1 MERLCAVYDAT
12 PSQPQPMMLDTCQSR
27 WNPSSAPNLSQK
39 FRYDASTGEITP
51 IWAAVRNNNATEAQP
66 GQNTT
71 MSSNDGLNGMATNST
86 QSNSTSFITR
96 EVQAPQS
103 VERVALIFAPSVPEY
118 SSVDDSESGPSD
130 PSGSLM
136 AGTPTASSAP
146 TPSQTDTSRTTVSSV
161 ATPGPST
168 SSANTTMSDAAATQA
183 TSSGALEVEVAT
195 RSTTSTTSTMT
206 SIGTATPSP
215 PSADQI
221 AADIADN
228 EVRL

>member
-27 WNPSSAPNLSQK
+27 WNQSSAPNLSQK
-39 FRYDASTGEITP
+39 FRYDPSTGEIRP
-51 IWAAVRNNNATEAQP
+51 IWAAVPNNYTSEARP

-71 MSSNDGLNGMATNST
+71 MPSNDGLNGMATNST
-86 QSNSTSFITR
+86 QANSTSLITR

-103 VERVALIFAPSVPEY
+103 VERVALMFAPSVPEY
-118 SSVDDSESGPSD
+118 SSVEDFESGPSD
-130 PSGSLM
+130 PSSSLI

-146 TPSQTDTSRTTVSSV
+146 TPSQTDTNVSSV

-168 SSANTTMSDAAATQA
+168 SSANTIVSDTVTTQA
-183 TSSGALEVEVAT
+183 ISSGALEVEVAT
-195 RSTTSTTSTMT
+195 PSATSTASTM
-206 SIGTATPSP
+206 SNIGTATPSP

-221 AADIADN
+221 AANIADSK
-228 EVRL
+228 VRL